1 MYNPGTGGIP
11 RFQVHDTG
19 IFPVYT
25 SLRAEG
31 ITTSGKPMR
40 ADARRSYGRL
50 LAAAA
55 EVFAEQGTG
64 AALDDIAKRAGIGN
78 ATLYRHFPA
87 RQDLV
92 QALLAD
98 RYDELRATAERL
110 LDDPDPRTAL
120 NDWLRSLIAH
130 LTAYRGLA
138 ASVMDIVRDPETEL
152 SASCQAMRD
161 AAAKLLARAQDAAV
175 IRPDLTITELL
186 CLTNGIAVA
195 TERQPEDTPRLL
207 SLLIEGLQCSS

>member
-1 MYNPGTGGIP
+1 MYNPGIGGIP

-19 IFPVYT
+19 IFPIYA

-31 ITTSGKPMR
+31 TTTSGKPMR
-40 ADARRSYGRL
+40 ADARRSYERL

-87 RQDLV
+87 RQELV

-110 LDDPDPRTAL
+110 LYDPDPRTAL

-152 SASCQAMRD
+152 SASCQAMRA

-175 IRPDLTITELL
+175 IRSDLTITELL

-207 SLLIEGLQCSS
+207 SLLTEGLQCIG